1 MDNGDI
7 ILYRYLDG
15 ELSVG
20 EKEDLEKQL
29 ETNEA
34 LRSSLERL
42 RETREAV
49 RYYGLHQ
56 QVGNIHADMMKE
68 LSFTRQRK
76 NSPRKI
82 IRYTI
87 AVAASLLLVVAAY
100 VVYNFITLS
109 SDKVFASRFQSYELV
124 NMRGNQ
130 ADETAMEQAYRQ
142 KDFRQVIAIQGKNK
156 YESAEENFLSGMASM
171 ELKDNTHAIEYFK
184 KVIEVNKKSGKTQ
197 FKDEAEYYLAL
208 SYIRNKD
215 YDYALDLLKSIKQDT
230 GHAYHKKVTPKL
242 LRQVRM
248 LKWR

>member
-1 MDNGDI
+1 MDNDDI
-7 ILYRYLDG
+7 ILYQYLDG
-15 ELSVG
+15 ELSTG
-20 EKEDLEKQL
+20 EKENLEKQL
-29 ETNEA
+29 EINEA
-34 LRSSLERL
+34 MRTSLERI
-42 RETREAV
+42 REAREAV
-49 RYYGLHQ
+49 RYFGLHQ

-68 LSFTRQRK
+68 LAISRQRK
-76 NSPRKI
+76 SSPRKI
-82 IRYTI
+82 LRYTI
-87 AVAASLLLVVAAY
+87 AVAASLLLVIGAY

-130 ADETAMEQAYRQ
+130 TEETAMEKAYRQ
-142 KDFRQVIAIQGKNK
+142 KDFRQVIAIQDKNK

-171 ELKDNTHAIEYFK
+171 ELKDNSHAIEYFK
-184 KVIEVNKKSGKTQ
+184 KVIDINKKGGKTQ

-230 GHAYHKKVTPKL
+230 GHAYNKKVTPKL